1 MHRWNFVLI
10 LIHSFD
16 IWYIFFV
23 FLICGTIF
31 LYIWYVVFRLFGI
44 FDKLPIF
51 VFLMKENKEI
61 TRPLLSS
68 LHALL
73 FFFSAIKCFDIDQPV
88 TIYLI
93 SCDILHICT
102 LYILHATSMMP
113 VLLMIEK
120 NKFQSLH
127 NFAESIYF
135 NILCVYIYVSLCL
148 FVFWKKQAQFMHH
161 PLFQS
166 GILALK
172 QGLKSSGTEL
182 NQILDMHLLKEI
194 LQTKF

>member
-23 FLICGTIF
+23 YLICGTIF

-120 NKFQSLH
+120 TSFNHFITSLKAFISIFYASTYMYLYVFLYSGRNKPNSCTTPCS
-127 NFAESIYF
+127 NR
-135 NILCVYIYVSLCL
+135 
-148 FVFWKKQAQFMHH
+148 VFWLWNKDWNHLAQ
-161 PLFQS
+161 S
-166 GILALK
+166 
-172 QGLKSSGTEL
+172 
-182 NQILDMHLLKEI
+182 
-194 LQTKF
+194 